1 MPKSNN
7 DYKVWIKQIIS
18 ITFIV
23 SIHTAILLFPSVY
36 KIFKFY
42 FTNFYKDCMDLTSW
56 NKYVI
61 VKYSITCCISLGTPD
76 VILFLLYML
85 KSTIL
90 TVLSSKTSNTKNAKS
105 KPITLIVTCHEPFK
119 GFNWGILSLF
129 LLTFV
134 SKYDLKYFCELHVH
148 LVLSR

>member
-18 ITFIV
+18 ITNIV
-23 SIHTAILLFPSVY
+23 LIHTAILFLSVY
-36 KIFKFY
+36 KTFKFY

-76 VILFLLYML
+76 VILFVLYML
-85 KSTIL
+85 KSTNL

-105 KPITLIVTCHEPFK
+105 KPFTLIVTCHEPFK
-119 GFNWGILSLF
+119 GFNWGDIVIIFIDICVKIWLKVF
-129 LLTFV
+129 LWIACTFGT
-134 SKYDLKYFCELHVH
+134 L
-148 LVLSR
+148 